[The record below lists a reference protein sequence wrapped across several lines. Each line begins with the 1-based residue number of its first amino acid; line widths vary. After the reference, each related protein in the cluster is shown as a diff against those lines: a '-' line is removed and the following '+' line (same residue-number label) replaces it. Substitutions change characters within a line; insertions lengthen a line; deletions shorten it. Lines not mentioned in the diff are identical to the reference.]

1 MTGTNKLA
9 EQRID
14 RWLWFARMLKSR
26 TLAAAFVEA
35 GKVRLNS
42 TRIDKPSRHVRA
54 GDVLTFPL
62 GNQTRVLKVLDTGT
76 RRGPAP
82 EAQAL
87 YKDLAPP
94 AAAKAESGALP
105 DAEREAGTGRPT
117 KKERRDR
124 DAFHNFRDENE

>member
-1 MTGTNKLA
+1 MAADGKPA
-9 EQRID
+9 EQRVD

-26 TLAAAFVEA
+26 TLAAALVEA
-35 GKVRLNS
+35 GKVRVNS
-42 TRIDKPSRHVRA
+42 TRIDKPSRHVKV

-62 GNQTRVLKVLDTGT
+62 GNQVRVLKVLDTGT

-87 YKDLAPP
+87 YEDLAPV
-94 AAAKAESGALP
+94 AAKPSPDVLP
-105 DAEREAGTGRPT
+105 DAEREAGSGRPT

-124 DAFHNFRDENE
+124 DAFHNSGGENN

>member
-1 MTGTNKLA
+1 MTVVRPA

-26 TLAAAFVEA
+26 TLAASLVEA

-42 TRIDKPSRHVRA
+42 ARIDKPSRLVKA

-62 GNQTRVLKVLDTGT
+62 GNEIRVLKILDTGT

-87 YKDLAPP
+87 YEDLAPVG
-94 AAAKAESGALP
+94 AKPPSDRLP
-105 DAEREAGTGRPT
+105 DAEREAGSGRPT

-124 DAFHNFRDENE
+124 DAFHTFSGEKD